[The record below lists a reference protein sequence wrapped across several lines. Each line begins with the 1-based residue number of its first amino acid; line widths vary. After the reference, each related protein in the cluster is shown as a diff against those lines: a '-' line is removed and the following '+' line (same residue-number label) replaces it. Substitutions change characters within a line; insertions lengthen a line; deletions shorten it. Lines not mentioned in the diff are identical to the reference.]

1 MAERTIMWEGASGTE
16 YKYWTYDIGYNNF
29 DPVPANYTFAK
40 ETKPKTHSPIYI
52 GETEDIS
59 ERFDYHHKIDCI
71 KRNGATHIH
80 AHKSSDNKN
89 VRVAEEQDLGLM
101 VYLYCLHRLHQVIT
115 LNNTQPH
122 FRLRLA

>member
-16 YKYWTYDIGYNNF
+16 YKYWIYDIGYNNF
-29 DPVPANYTFAK
+29 DPVPANYIFAK

-59 ERFDYHHKIDCI
+59 ERFNYHHKIDCI

-89 VRVAEEQDLGLM
+89 VRVAEEQDLCVLGILTKNNGGDNEVGLYPNRNM
-101 VYLYCLHRLHQVIT
+101 
-115 LNNTQPH
+115 
-122 FRLRLA
+122 A